1 MHRRRLIWNGSSGV
15 VRFDDVIVRLSKA
28 PVINELG
35 KFEIL
40 AYAPGRGIVK
50 YPSESIRHLRPEE
63 RHACRSMLI
72 QLEAAASDVLEGGSM
87 IVIVVRSEA

>member
-40 AYAPGRGIVK
+40 AYAPGRGVVK
-50 YPSESIRHLRPEE
+50 YPSEPIRHLRPEE

-72 QLEAAASDVLEGGSM
+72 QLEAAASDVLEGGST